1 MIHMVIIIINDPYGD
16 YYYYSCPQRGGIII
30 IHVPKGAVLLLFMS
44 PKGRYYYY
52 SCPQRGGNYY
62 N

>member
-1 MIHMVIIIINDPYGD
+1 MVI
-16 YYYYSCPQRGGIII
+16 III

-52 SCPQRGGNYY
+52 SCPQRGGIIIIHVPKGAVIIIINDPYGDY